1 MPLSEY
7 EQRVLE
13 QLEHDLGSDP
23 KLGQAM
29 SRGQRSRVHLTWA
42 VIGVIFGLAVVLGGA
57 IAQIPVLG
65 VAGFAAMLAAGTWGL
80 MGGKPAPKKGAAGA
94 NKDAKGT
101 SAPTPQPK
109 QSKNFMGRMEDRFER
124 RRDEGE
130 L

>member
-42 VIGVIFGLAVVLGGA
+42 VIGVILGLAVVLGGA
-57 IAQIPVLG
+57 IAQLPVLG
-65 VAGFAAMLAAGTWGL
+65 VAGFAVMLAAGTWGL
-80 MGGKPAPKKGAAGA
+80 MGDKSTSKKGAGGA
-94 NKDAKGT
+94 TKDAKGVPT
-101 SAPTPQPK
+101 PTPQPK